1 MRRAYNPHT
10 KSRITFRTNWLVVVE
25 RMNIADF
32 GFSLIFG
39 SARFTAL
46 RAYPFCFF
54 TLGWASFLAS
64 LVSFA
69 VFATYEGF
77 TLCGADF
84 TISLFKP
91 KKVCF
96 RSSY

>member
-1 MRRAYNPHT
+1 MRRAHNPHT

-64 LVSFA
+64 LGLHGMLGKVAALLAAALALALPAQF
-69 VFATYEGF
+69 VQ
-77 TLCGADF
+77 TL
-84 TISLFKP
+84 
-91 KKVCF
+91 
-96 RSSY
+96 